1 MQRRSASRHEPQ
13 IEPDLRIVRQG
24 AAAVDDAWMHEARS
38 AALEATGDGVL
49 VVDAIGRLIHINAAA
64 RRVLDLD
71 AETPRVRG
79 VRSEPMVLP
88 PELARHLIEQPNR
101 QRVEFAVGALRIVEA
116 WIAGEADAAVL
127 RGMRAIVLR
136 DVTARRS
143 DERRL
148 LHLAHHDSLT
158 GLANRYSFI
167 QALSNALEEA
177 EERQRLLAL
186 LYVDLD
192 RFKDV
197 NDSLGHAAGD
207 RLLCLL
213 AHRLRSVV
221 ESRVARL
228 AGDEFALVMP
238 DLSDPEDAG
247 ALASQILG
255 ALSEPV
261 SLEGVG
267 FGCSASVGI
276 AVFPNDGR
284 DVDSLS
290 RHADVALY
298 AAKSRGRN
306 RYEFYRASLD
316 VETDRR
322 RKIRD
327 ELSGA
332 IDRGELRLEYQPRLR
347 LQASVLGG
355 FEALLRWTSPR
366 LGVVS
371 PAEFIGVAER
381 AGLINGIGAW
391 CLGEACRQIRR
402 WREEGLV
409 PLPVSVNVSE
419 AQLADGDLY
428 DVVTHAL
435 ERWEIEPEM
444 LELELT
450 ESRQIEDDERTALCL
465 RDLRAIGVRI
475 ALDDFGT
482 GYSSLTYLNR
492 FPLDTLKLDRRF
504 FREIEFDPAAI
515 GIVSSVVAMGHALG
529 LSVVAEGVDS
539 EEQLDLLREMLCDEV
554 QGFLFA
560 PALPPREAR
569 RFLARVGCAPPRVG
583 VGGKLEPERA
593 GEAVLRARRDPVASS
608 KSWLSGPRRVLVLD
622 DAERTLSPL
631 ALRLLRLGID
641 AQCATSTEEARLMIE
656 QEKRAIRLLAVSPRS
671 DLAGV
676 SEALD
681 CLARELGGV
690 EPVFIVVGDE
700 PDVLIRERIRKA
712 GARQVLWTPIDDSEL
727 RFVVN
732 SSMAFPDELARRQGT
747 RVPANLLAAVQVGRR
762 RESAVVGNLSVRGA
776 FLEMPDPPPLAS
788 VVRIEF
794 SLVGGVLALTG
805 RVRHRQTSS
814 PRLPAFASPG
824 AGVVFEAPTRA
835 SEAALVDFVES
846 RASRYRP

>member
-1 MQRRSASRHEPQ
+1 
-13 IEPDLRIVRQG
+13 
-24 AAAVDDAWMHEARS
+24 
-38 AALEATGDGVL
+38 
-49 VVDAIGRLIHINAAA
+49 
-64 RRVLDLD
+64 
-71 AETPRVRG
+71 
-79 VRSEPMVLP
+79 
-88 PELARHLIEQPNR
+88 
-101 QRVEFAVGALRIVEA
+101 
-116 WIAGEADAAVL
+116 
-127 RGMRAIVLR
+127 
-136 DVTARRS
+136 
-143 DERRL
+143 
-148 LHLAHHDSLT
+148 
-158 GLANRYSFI
+158 
-167 QALSNALEEA
+167 
-177 EERQRLLAL
+177 
-186 LYVDLD
+186 
-192 RFKDV
+192 
-197 NDSLGHAAGD
+197 
-207 RLLCLL
+207 
-213 AHRLRSVV
+213 
-221 ESRVARL
+221 
-228 AGDEFALVMP
+228 
-238 DLSDPEDAG
+238 
-247 ALASQILG
+247 
-255 ALSEPV
+255 
-261 SLEGVG
+261 
-267 FGCSASVGI
+267 
-276 AVFPNDGR
+276 
-284 DVDSLS
+284 
-290 RHADVALY
+290 
-298 AAKSRGRN
+298 
-306 RYEFYRASLD
+306 
-316 VETDRR
+316 
-322 RKIRD
+322 
-327 ELSGA
+327 
-332 IDRGELRLEYQPRLR
+332 
-347 LQASVLGG
+347 
-355 FEALLRWTSPR
+355 ALLRWTSPR

-569 RFLARVGCAPPRVG
+569 RFLARAGCAPPRVG
-583 VGGKLEPERA
+583 VGGKLEPECA
-593 GEAVLRARRDPVASS
+593 GEAALRARRDPVASS

-656 QEKRAIRLLAVSPRS
+656 QEKRAIRLLAVSPRG

-794 SLVGGVLALTG
+794 SLVGGALALTG